1 MNNELNYVL
10 LKKDDK
16 DIKLLKQYLLVD
28 EIRKYISLS
37 DNYFEYSYNNDFVY
51 DYKIYL
57 DNVLIGDLT
66 VEEDKDVLYLSIW
79 ILPKYWH
86 HGYAKSSVEWIISKY
101 KNTKFTKIKVGIDE
115 KNIAS
120 KKLFKNLGFIYVNS
134 DEEIENYVYYL
145 KK

>member
-10 LKKDDK
+10 LKNGDK
-16 DIKLLKQYLLVD
+16 DIELLKQYLLID
-28 EIRKYISLS
+28 EIKKYISFS
-37 DNYFEYSYNNDFVY
+37 DNYFEYSCNNEFVY

-57 DNVLIGDLT
+57 NEVLIGDLT
-66 VEEDKDVLYLSIW
+66 VEEDNDVIYLSIW
-79 ILPKYWH
+79 ILPEYWH
-86 HGYAKSSVEWIISKY
+86 YGYAKSSIEWIISKY

-115 KNIAS
+115 NNVAS

-145 KK
+145 EQ